1 MFDSVTLDH
10 QSFYSPSIPQNPFR
24 ATSPSASSTTGNG
37 IAHLEP
43 PQTVEARK
51 ALQTRISE
59 LEVINSLFSGRV
71 QELELGVEEAKRKED
86 VARESERKTQVE
98 LEQALSRE
106 ADLKQKVEEL
116 EAELTELRE
125 GPRTKKMRLSDL
137 VEDGSQ
143 ASTPLSSAS

>member
-10 QSFYSPSIPQNPFR
+10 QAFYSPSISQNPFR
-24 ATSPSASSTTGNG
+24 PASPSASSATGNG
-37 IAHLEP
+37 ITHLEP

-51 ALQTRISE
+51 ALQTRVSE
-59 LEVINSLFSGRV
+59 LEVINGLFSGRV
-71 QELELGVEEAKRKED
+71 QELELSVDESKRKEEIT
-86 VARESERKTQVE
+86 REVERKVQAE

-106 ADLKQKVEEL
+106 AELKRRVEEL

-125 GPRTKKMRLSDL
+125 GPRTKRMRLSDL

>member
-1 MFDSVTLDH
+1 M
-10 QSFYSPSIPQNPFR
+10 
-24 ATSPSASSTTGNG
+24 
-37 IAHLEP
+37 
-43 PQTVEARK
+43 EARK

-71 QELELGVEEAKRKED
+71 QELELGVDEAKRKED
-86 VARESERKTQVE
+86 AAREAERKAQVE

-106 ADLKQKVEEL
+106 ADLKQRVEEL